1 MMRASVRTLSLRLL
15 RGAFLFG
22 VVLTSGLA
30 PAARAQD
37 TIVRFD
43 PSQSK
48 VEFSVGSTLHTV
60 HGTFKLKSGEV
71 RFDPATG
78 KASGAIVV
86 AATSGDS
93 ENEGRDKK
101 MHEKVLQSAQFPE
114 ITFTPH
120 QVRGKI
126 AAQGTSELEVA
137 GAFQLHGQGHDL
149 TMTVSVE
156 PRADN
161 QIQATTHFGVPY
173 IKWGLKSPSN
183 FMLKVDDSVDV
194 EIHATAQ
201 ITSGGAPH

>member
-114 ITFTPH
+114 IIFAPH

-126 AAQGTSELEVA
+126 AAQGRSELEVA

>member
-114 ITFTPH
+114 IIFTPH

-126 AAQGTSELEVA
+126 ATQGTSELEVA